1 LKRFACLLLRNTRKT
16 ECGAGKLLIR
26 LVVSAAPF
34 ALLSNTRKT
43 ECGAGKLLIR
53 LVVSAAP
60 FALLWAPPLVAHM
73 VSMSTGDL
81 KVDGARASY
90 ELRMPMYEVAHVHEP
105 EHTLLDHI
113 RFESGGAWA
122 KPSGQACRQEQ
133 DTYVCTA
140 EYQFPALVE
149 TVQVECTLASVTVPN
164 HVHLLRAYR
173 GDKTDQAVFDLSYT
187 QAEIRFRPPTTFETA
202 TREISAGF
210 MRAAGGLAPLL
221 FLVSLV
227 LAARSRRELAALT
240 ASFLAAEILACAIA
254 PRIRLQLSPRFIE
267 AAAALTIAYL
277 AFEIVLLPRSSMR
290 WLVVAVLGLFHGAY
304 FAAFLTESEY
314 HFATFLTGVVICE
327 LFLIALFAFLLH
339 QLMRLSFLRR
349 AVPVA
354 ASLLLAIGV
363 TWFFLR
369 LRA

>member
-1 LKRFACLLLRNTRKT
+1 
-16 ECGAGKLLIR
+16 
-26 LVVSAAPF
+26 
-34 ALLSNTRKT
+34 
-43 ECGAGKLLIR
+43 
-53 LVVSAAP
+53 
-60 FALLWAPPLVAHM
+60 M

-90 ELRMPMYEVAHVHEP
+90 ELRMPMYEVAHVREP
-105 EHTLLDHI
+105 EHTLLDHV
-113 RFESGGAWA
+113 RFESGGVWGTA
-122 KPSGQACRQEQ
+122 SGQACRQDQ

-140 EYQFPALVE
+140 AYQFPAPIE
-149 TVQVECTLASVTVPN
+149 IVQVDCRLASVTVPN

-173 GDKTDQAVFDLSYT
+173 GDKTDQAVFDISYT
-187 QAEIRFRPPTTFETA
+187 QAELRFRPPTAFETA

-227 LAARSRRELAALT
+227 LAARSRSELLALT
-240 ASFLAAEILACAIA
+240 ASFLAAEALACAIA
-254 PRIRLQLSPRFIE
+254 PRITLPLSPRFIE

-277 AFEIVLLPRSSMR
+277 AFEIILLPQSSFR

-304 FAAFLTESEY
+304 FAAFLTESGY
-314 HFATFLTGVVICE
+314 HVVTFLAGVVICE
-327 LFLIALFAFLLH
+327 LLLIALFAFLLDR
-339 QLMRLSFLRR
+339 LVRLSFLRR

-354 ASLLLAIGV
+354 ASLLLAAGV
-363 TWFFLR
+363 AWFFLR

>member
-1 LKRFACLLLRNTRKT
+1 MKHSATLFLCALPLCGPLR
-16 ECGAGKLLIR
+16 
-26 LVVSAAPF
+26 
-34 ALLSNTRKT
+34 
-43 ECGAGKLLIR
+43 
-53 LVVSAAP
+53 
-60 FALLWAPPLVAHM
+60 AHM

-81 KVDGARASY
+81 KVQGAQATY
-90 ELRMPMYEVAHVHEP
+90 ELRMPMYEVVHVHEP
-105 EHTLLDHI
+105 QHTLLDHV
-113 RFESGGAWA
+113 RFQSGGVWA
-122 KPSGQACRQEQ
+122 KASNQACRQEQ

-140 EYQFPALVE
+140 EYQFPAPVE

-187 QAEIRFRPPTTFETA
+187 QAELRFRPPTAFEIS
-202 TREISAGF
+202 TREMAAGF

-221 FLVSLV
+221 FLASLV
-227 LAARSRRELAALT
+227 LAARSRRELMALT
-240 ASFLAAEILACAIA
+240 ASFVSAEALACAIA
-254 PRIRLQLSPRFIE
+254 PRITIPLSPRFIE

-277 AFEIVLLPRSSMR
+277 AFEIILLPQSSYR

-304 FAAFLTESEY
+304 FAAFLTESGY

-327 LFLIALFAFLLH
+327 LLLIALFAFLLH
-339 QLMRLSFLRR
+339 RLTRLSLLRR

-354 ASLLLAIGV
+354 ASLLLAVGLA
-363 TWFFLR
+363 WFFLR

>member
-1 LKRFACLLLRNTRKT
+1 MKRWWLFLGALPLCGPLR
-16 ECGAGKLLIR
+16 
-26 LVVSAAPF
+26 
-34 ALLSNTRKT
+34 
-43 ECGAGKLLIR
+43 
-53 LVVSAAP
+53 
-60 FALLWAPPLVAHM
+60 AHM

-81 KVDGARASY
+81 KVDGARASF

-105 EHTLLDHI
+105 QHTLLDHV
-113 RFESGGAWA
+113 RFKGGGDWA
-122 KPSGQACRQEQ
+122 KVSGQACRQEQ

-140 EYQFPALVE
+140 DYQFPAPVE

-187 QAEIRFRPPTTFETA
+187 QAEIRFLPPTAFETA

-221 FLVSLV
+221 FLVSLA
-227 LAARSRRELAALT
+227 LAARSRRELMALT
-240 ASFLAAEILACAIA
+240 ASFVAAETLACAIA
-254 PRIRLQLSPRFIE
+254 PRIAVSLSPRFIE

-277 AFEIVLLPRSSMR
+277 AFEIILLPQSGMR

-304 FAAFLTESEY
+304 FAAFLTESGY
-314 HFATFLTGVVICE
+314 HFATFLSGVIMCE
-327 LFLIALFAFLLH
+327 LLLIALFAFLLD
-339 QLMRLSFLRR
+339 RLVRLAFLRR

-363 TWFFLR
+363 GWFFLR

>member
-1 LKRFACLLLRNTRKT
+1 MKRFACLLI
-16 ECGAGKLLIR
+16 CA
-26 LVVSAAPF
+26 VP
-34 ALLSNTRKT
+34 LS
-43 ECGAGKLLIR
+43 
-53 LVVSAAP
+53 
-60 FALLWAPPLVAHM
+60 AHM

-81 KVDGARASY
+81 KVDGGRASY

-105 EHTLLDHI
+105 EHTLLDHV
-113 RFESGGAWA
+113 RFKSGGVWA
-122 KPSGQACRQEQ
+122 KPSRQACRQEQ

-140 EYQFPALVE
+140 EYQFSSPVE

-187 QAEIRFRPPTTFETA
+187 QAELRFRPPTAFETA

-221 FLVSLV
+221 FLVGLV
-227 LAARSRRELAALT
+227 LAARNRPELVALT
-240 ASFLAAEILACAIA
+240 ASFVAAEALACAMT
-254 PRIRLQLSPRFIE
+254 PRITIPMSPRFIE

-277 AFEIVLLPRSSMR
+277 AFEIVLLPHSSHR

-304 FAAFLTESEY
+304 FAAFLAESGY

-327 LFLIALFAFLLH
+327 LLLIALFAFLLD
-339 QLMRLSFLRR
+339 RLTRLAFLRR

-363 TWFFLR
+363 AWFFVR

>member
-1 LKRFACLLLRNTRKT
+1 VTRFACLVLYTM
-16 ECGAGKLLIR
+16 
-26 LVVSAAPF
+26 
-34 ALLSNTRKT
+34 
-43 ECGAGKLLIR
+43 
-53 LVVSAAP
+53 
-60 FALLWAPPLVAHM
+60 PLGAHM

-90 ELRMPMYEVAHVHEP
+90 ELRMPMYEVAHVHQP
-105 EHTLLDHI
+105 EHTLLDQI
-113 RFESGGAWA
+113 RFESGGVWA
-122 KPSGQACRQEQ
+122 KPAGQACRQEQ
-133 DTYVCTA
+133 DMYVCTV
-140 EYQFPALVE
+140 EYEFPAQVE
-149 TVQVECTLASVTVPN
+149 TLRAECTLAAVTVPN

-187 QAEIRFRPPTTFETA
+187 QAEIRFRPPTAFETA

-227 LAARSRRELAALT
+227 LAARSRRELVALT
-240 ASFLAAEILACAIA
+240 ASFLAAEALACAIA
-254 PRIRLQLSPRFIE
+254 PRFTLFLSPRFIE

-277 AFEIVLLPRSSMR
+277 AFEIILLPQSSMR

-304 FAAFLTESEY
+304 FAAFLTESGY
-314 HFATFLTGVVICE
+314 HLATFLAGVVICE
-327 LFLIALFAFLLH
+327 LLLIALFAFLLDW
-339 QLMRLSFLRR
+339 LVRMSFLRR
-349 AVPVA
+349 TVPVA

>member
-1 LKRFACLLLRNTRKT
+1 VRSLAW
-16 ECGAGKLLIR
+16 
-26 LVVSAAPF
+26 V
-34 ALLSNTRKT
+34 AL
-43 ECGAGKLLIR
+43 C
-53 LVVSAAP
+53 
-60 FALLWAPPLVAHM
+60 ALPVAIPLHGHM

-105 EHTLLDHI
+105 EHTLLDHV

-140 EYQFPALVE
+140 EYQFPAPIE
-149 TVQVECTLASVTVPN
+149 TLQAECTLASVTVPN

-173 GDKTDQAVFDLSYT
+173 GDKSDQAVFDLSFT
-187 QAEIRFRPPTTFETA
+187 KAEIRFRPPTAFETA
-202 TREISAGF
+202 TREIAAGF

-227 LAARSRRELAALT
+227 LAARSRRELIALT
-240 ASFLAAEILACAIA
+240 ASFVAAEALACAMA
-254 PRIRLQLSPRFIE
+254 PHLRLSLSPRFIE

-277 AFEIVLLPRSSMR
+277 AFEIILLPHSSMR

-304 FAAFLTESEY
+304 FAAFLTESGY
-314 HFATFLTGVVICE
+314 HLTTFLTGVVLCE
-327 LFLIALFAFLLH
+327 LILIALFAFLIDRLVRLKFLH
-339 QLMRLSFLRR
+339 R

-354 ASLLLAIGV
+354 ASLLLAVGLA
-363 TWFFLR
+363 WFLLR

>member
-1 LKRFACLLLRNTRKT
+1 MKSLAWLL
-16 ECGAGKLLIR
+16 
-26 LVVSAAPF
+26 VSAF
-34 ALLSNTRKT
+34 
-43 ECGAGKLLIR
+43 
-53 LVVSAAP
+53 
-60 FALLWAPPLVAHM
+60 PLTAHM

-81 KVDGARASY
+81 KVDGNRAHY

-122 KPSGQACRQEQ
+122 TPAGQACRPEQ

-140 EYQFPALVE
+140 DYQFPAPVE
-149 TVQVECTLASVTVPN
+149 TLQVECTLASVTVPN

-187 QAEIRFRPPTTFETA
+187 QAEIRFRPPTAFETA

-221 FLVSLV
+221 FLVALV
-227 LAARSRRELAALT
+227 LAARSRRELVVLA
-240 ASFLAAEILACAIA
+240 ASFLAAEALACTIA
-254 PRIRLQLSPRFIE
+254 PRITLSLSPRFIE

-277 AFEIVLLPRSSMR
+277 AFEIILLPQSSLR
-290 WLVVAVLGLFHGAY
+290 WLVVAVLGLFHGTY
-304 FAAFLTESEY
+304 FAAFLAESGY
-314 HFATFLTGVVICE
+314 HIVTFLSGVVICE
-327 LFLIALFAFLLH
+327 LLLIALFAFILDRLL
-339 QLMRLSFLRR
+339 RLSYLRR

-354 ASLLLAIGV
+354 ASLLLAVGIA
-363 TWFFLR
+363 WFFLR

>member
-1 LKRFACLLLRNTRKT
+1 MKRWRCLFL
-16 ECGAGKLLIR
+16 C
-26 LVVSAAPF
+26 
-34 ALLSNTRKT
+34 ALPLS
-43 ECGAGKLLIR
+43 
-53 LVVSAAP
+53 
-60 FALLWAPPLVAHM
+60 AHM

-105 EHTLLDHI
+105 EHTLLDHV
-113 RFESGGAWA
+113 RFASAGAWA
-122 KPSGQACRQEQ
+122 KPSGQSCRQDQ

-140 EYQFPALVE
+140 EYQFPAPVE

-173 GDKTDQAVFDLSYT
+173 GDKSDQAVFDLSYT
-187 QAEIRFRPPTTFETA
+187 QAELRFRPPTAFETA
-202 TREISAGF
+202 TREIAAGF

-227 LAARSRRELAALT
+227 LAARSRRELLALT
-240 ASFLAAEILACAIA
+240 ASFVVAEALACTIA
-254 PRIRLQLSPRFIE
+254 PRITVPLSPRFIE

-277 AFEIVLLPRSSMR
+277 AFEIVLLPHSSYR
-290 WLVVAVLGLFHGAY
+290 WLVVAVLGLFHGTY
-304 FAAFLTESEY
+304 FSAFLTESGY
-314 HFATFLTGVVICE
+314 HFATFLTGVVMCE
-327 LFLIALFAFLLH
+327 LLLIAFFAFLLD
-339 QLMRLSFLRR
+339 RLVRLAFLRR

-363 TWFFLR
+363 AWFFLR